1 MKKLWSILPLV
12 LLLSGCGSEETMET
26 IADEWAQPVMA
37 SPGIVS
43 VQLPEDAR
51 TPVMENDTQ
60 QVYMGENY
68 EIILETCSSGD
79 LDATIRSLSGYG
91 KDQLTVLETQ
101 QEDAKRYDFVWTT
114 AGEAG
119 DRLGRAVILDDGNYH
134 YCLSVL
140 RAADRTKQT
149 LVVWR
154 DVFSSFSLI

>member
-12 LLLSGCGSEETMET
+12 LMLSGCGSEETLET

-79 LDATIRSLSGYG
+79 LNASIKQISGQEKAGLTIMQTSLDG
-91 KDQLTVLETQ
+91 VE
-101 QEDAKRYDFVWTT
+101 RYEFVWAA
-114 AGEAG
+114 AGETG
-119 DRLGRAVILDDGNYH
+119 DRLGRAVILDDGQYH
-134 YCLSVL
+134 YCLSAL
-140 RAADRTKQT
+140 RDAEGGSQI
-149 LVVWR
+149 VWN
-154 DVFSSFSLI
+154 DVFRSFRLD

>member
-1 MKKLWSILPLV
+1 MKRCLFF
-12 LLLSGCGSEETMET
+12 LLLAALLCGCGAQETMET
-26 IADEWAQPVMA
+26 VSDEWIVPAMAQPREIHVR
-37 SPGIVS
+37 
-43 VQLPEDAR
+43 LPQDAV
-51 TPVMENDTQ
+51 TPVLEQDSRQ
-60 QVYMGENY
+60 LYMADDY

>member
-79 LDATIRSLSGYG
+79 LNATIKQISGQEKAGLTIMQTSLDG
-91 KDQLTVLETQ
+91 VE
-101 QEDAKRYDFVWTT
+101 RYEFVWAA
-114 AGEAG
+114 AGETG
-119 DRLGRAVILDDGNYH
+119 DRLGRAVILDDGQYH
-134 YCLSVL
+134 YCLSAL
-140 RAADRTKQT
+140 RDAEGESQI
-149 LVVWR
+149 VWN
-154 DVFSSFSLI
+154 DVFRSFRLD